1 VIWSKGRGGLEQL
14 EQGLLAMADVLHFRI
29 SPRRE

>member
-1 VIWSKGRGGLEQL
+1 VIWSKGRGALQQL
-14 EQGLLAMADVLHFRI
+14 EQALLTVPDVVHFRI